1 MCSLFEGEGEEAQL
15 VVIGRSIDIHQHL
28 AMLQEALDWEDM
40 RYVEAYSGGQFGI
53 KAEVTS
59 EGITAGAALH
69 FKRPVRY
76 IPGLTDSILMTPKRH
91 SFDMDVSLGADSNGN
106 LTAYQ
111 IDTIVDNG
119 AYNSLGHVVVE
130 RALLMLSGSYN
141 IPNVHAQSRLVY
153 TNNHWG
159 SVARGAGPPQG
170 HFALECAVNMLADKV
185 GIDPLQF
192 RLQNSL
198 KPGQTKS
205 TGSKVEQWPFPKL
218 CEAIKPHYER
228 GCREAQG
235 HKDGTLRRG
244 VGLAAGA
251 FGIGGPGDQAIAAV
265 ELDPDGG
272 VTIYAA
278 AADPGEG
285 NDAMFTQLAAD
296 IMELPMHK
304 IRLCTRDTDQTTATG
319 PAAASRITYM
329 VGGAVENALG
339 KLKEAMRETGAITRP
354 ELEKAGRPARYV
366 GTKATLEKG
375 PADPVTGQGP
385 SFESQIHTLQM
396 AEVEVNTE
404 TGEVR
409 IVKMTTAVDGGPV
422 IHPQNFVGQL
432 EGGAD
437 MGAGYALREE
447 YIAGKTRD
455 WVTFKYP
462 SFETAFEMETIV
474 RETPRVRGTKGST
487 GVGEMTMVPTAPA
500 VISAIK
506 DAIGVWICDLP
517 ATPEKIKAA
526 LARGK

>member
-1 MCSLFEGEGEEAQL
+1 M
-15 VVIGRSIDIHQHL
+15 
-28 AMLQEALDWEDM
+28 
-40 RYVEAYSGGQFGI
+40 
-53 KAEVTS
+53 
-59 EGITAGAALH
+59 
-69 FKRPVRY
+69 P
-76 IPGLTDSILMTPKRH
+76 
-91 SFDMDVSLGADSNGN
+91 
-106 LTAYQ
+106 
-111 IDTIVDNG
+111 
-119 AYNSLGHVVVE
+119 
-130 RALLMLSGSYN
+130 
-141 IPNVHAQSRLVY
+141 
-153 TNNHWG
+153 
-159 SVARGAGPPQG
+159 
-170 HFALECAVNMLADKV
+170 
-185 GIDPLQF
+185 
-192 RLQNSL
+192 
-198 KPGQTKS
+198 
-205 TGSKVEQWPFPKL
+205 
-218 CEAIKPHYER
+218 PHYER
-228 GCREAQG
+228 GRREADK
-235 HKDGTLRRG
+235 HKNGVLRRG
-244 VGLAAGA
+244 VGLAAGT

-285 NDAMFTQLAAD
+285 NDSMFTQLAAD
-296 IMELPMHK
+296 IMGLPLHK
-304 IRLCTRDTDQTTATG
+304 IRLSTRDTDQTTATG

-339 KLKEAMRETGAITRP
+339 KRKEALSESGATTRQ
-354 ELEKAGRPARYV
+354 EHEKAGRSARYV
-366 GTKATLEKG
+366 GTKATLESG
-375 PADPVTGQGP
+375 PADPETGQGP

-409 IVKMTTAVDGGPV
+409 ILKMTTAVDGGLV

-447 YIAGKTRD
+447 YIAGKTKD

-462 SFETAFEMETIV
+462 SFLTSFEMETIV

-506 DAIGVWICDLP
+506 DAIGVWFCELP

-526 LARGK
+526 LAQGN